1 MEETEKQS
9 GRRPARGRDWTQG
22 SILKN
27 LLWLAWPMS
36 VNGIF
41 TMLGPTID
49 MVWIGKLGTA
59 AIAGV
64 GVASTAVM
72 VVNSARMGL
81 TTGTRAMIAR
91 FIGGGDMVAANHV
104 AQQAIIVSAVFSTA
118 MAVVGIFFAEP
129 IMRALGVEAD
139 VVAAGAA
146 YMRIMFV
153 GSVAMSFRM
162 MGESIMQASGDALTP
177 MVASVVFRF
186 LHLALAPFLIFG
198 WWVFPQMGVSGAAM
212 TNVISQSLGGAI
224 GLWALFSGRSIYFNG
239 TGWRRGIRE
248 SGDGPAAWLYGLLTI
263 WRVIDLGPSRMRLS
277 LANFNLDR
285 RTIWRIVRIGI
296 PATITGVE
304 RSFANLILVPLV
316 TPFGTNAVAAHSL
329 IQRVG
334 QFLRMPAMGFGQ
346 AAGVLA
352 GQNLGAG
359 QPRRA
364 ARTGWL
370 AVGLFSIIMIVAAV
384 TVAFAA
390 EGIIGV
396 FDSSAA
402 VRELGGDFLR
412 IEIASFLV
420 FGLVMVLSQC
430 LNGVGDTMVPMLTTL
445 LSMWLVQV
453 PLAYFLSKHTPLGVY
468 GVRIAIVSAILLRAA
483 IYGAYFRTGRWQRK
497 QV

>member
-1 MEETEKQS
+1 MEDTEEQDS
-9 GRRPARGRDWTQG
+9 RQPAYGRDWTRG

-27 LLWLAWPMS
+27 LIWLAWPMS

-49 MVWIGKLGTA
+49 MVWVGKLGTA

-81 TTGTRAMIAR
+81 TTGTRAMVAR
-91 FIGGGDMVAANHV
+91 FIGAGDMVGANHV
-104 AQQAIIVSAVFSTA
+104 AQQAVVVSAVFSTA
-118 MAVVGIFFAEP
+118 MAVIGIFFAEP
-129 IMRALGVEAD
+129 IMRVLGVEPD

-146 YMRIMFV
+146 YLRIMFI

-162 MGESIMQASGDALTP
+162 MAESIMQASGDGLTP
-177 MVASVVFRF
+177 MMASVVFRL
-186 LHLALAPFLIFG
+186 LHLALSPFLIFG
-198 WWVFPQMGVSGAAM
+198 WWIFPQMGVSGAAM

-224 GLWALFSGRSIYFNG
+224 GLWALFSGRSIHLNG
-239 TGWRRGIRE
+239 AGWRRRVRE
-248 SGDGPAAWLYGLLTI
+248 SGAGPATWLYGLLTV
-263 WRVIDLGPSRMRLS
+263 WRVIELGPSRMRLS
-277 LANFNLDR
+277 LAGFNLDR
-285 RTIWRIVRIGI
+285 RMIWRIVRIGI
-296 PATITGVE
+296 PASVTGIE
-304 RSFANLILVPLV
+304 RSFANLILIPFV

-334 QFLRMPAMGFGQ
+334 QFLRMPAMGLGQ

-359 QPRRA
+359 QPQRA

-370 AVGLFSIIMIVAAV
+370 AVGLFSIIMVVATV

-390 EGIIGV
+390 EGIIGI
-396 FDSSAA
+396 FDSSKA

-420 FGLVMVLSQC
+420 FGLVLVLSQC

-445 LSMWLVQV
+445 L
-453 PLAYFLSKHTPLGVY
+453 T
-468 GVRIAIVSAILLRAA
+468 
-483 IYGAYFRTGRWQRK
+483 
-497 QV
+497 